1 MLTCWWRYSLKF
13 SLYSQYLSSRCQLMP
28 FLTHYH
34 ILLFFR
40 NFWQGKLPPIT
51 QHEQIS
57 MSNWNLKNWLTVGK
71 LTWQPR
77 QQKHLGFFY
86 VKVIVYLT
94 PQETTSQT
102 MRSTSGNCQK
112 NKSNYKQTQIINH
125 HWSISAFLELQES
138 QIYCSRA
145 PNNKLSQLFK
155 QYHFSLQLLSYGR
168 CWPPY
173 SIYTFVI
180 SGVM

>member
-40 NFWQGKLPPIT
+40 IFWQGKLPP
-51 QHEQIS
+51 H
-57 MSNWNLKNWLTVGK
+57 NLVNWLGSQGRDFLCKSCRIFDSTGNHKTNNAFHEWK
-71 LTWQPR
+71 L
-77 QQKHLGFFY
+77 QK
-86 VKVIVYLT
+86 
-94 PQETTSQT
+94 
-102 MRSTSGNCQK
+102 K

-138 QIYCSRA
+138 QTYCSRA

-155 QYHFSLQLLSYGR
+155 QYHFSLQSLSSDR
-168 CWPPY
+168 FWLPY
-173 SIYTFVI
+173 SICTFVI

>member
-1 MLTCWWRYSLKF
+1 
-13 SLYSQYLSSRCQLMP
+13 MP

-138 QIYCSRA
+138 QTYCSRA
-145 PNNKLSQLFK
+145 PSNKLSQLFK
-155 QYHFSLQLLSYGR
+155 QYHFSLQWSIVLWPLLTAIFDLHLCNQR
-168 CWPPY
+168 CN
-173 SIYTFVI
+173 VI
-180 SGVM
+180 VRSCSCIISEKKQNGGILRSP